1 MYTFIYM
8 RMVKYY
14 LTAVLSFL
22 MLNDYAQQLS
32 QVTFS
37 QASDFAW
44 FSILT
49 NQNILIRISDDGKIL
64 EYGTEEASLYN
75 RNYFAPKLLPYQGVV
90 LYYQHDP
97 DSILNGKIKNI
108 GTCYFTYY
116 GSHDYPERIGKLKSV
131 GSLTFDYYRQYDDA
145 LIAGRI
151 KNIGTNAITYYGSFD
166 NEALKGKLKSVGNT
180 SVQYYSSFD
189 NISLKGKLKSIGAYH
204 YDWNT
209 TSDGREFVSYLK
221 TGNQRQ
227 LINGITYIP
236 Q

>member
-1 MYTFIYM
+1 M
-8 RMVKYY
+8 KYA
-14 LTAVLSFL
+14 LIIVFSFSFL
-22 MLNDYAQQLS
+22 NNYAQRLS

-49 NQNILIRISDDGKIL
+49 NQNILIRISADGKIL

-75 RNYFAPKLLPYQGVV
+75 RNYFSPKLLPYSGAII
-90 LYYQHDP
+90 YYQHEP
-97 DSILNGKIKNI
+97 DSMLNGKIKNI

-116 GSHDYPERIGKLKSV
+116 GSQDYPERIGKLKSA
-131 GSLTFDYYRQYDDA
+131 GSLSFDFYRKFDDA
-145 LIAGRI
+145 LSAGKI
-151 KNIGTNAITYYGSFD
+151 KSIGTNSITYYGSFD
-166 NEALKGKLKSVGNT
+166 NEALRGKLKSVGNT
-180 SVQYYSSFD
+180 SIQYYSSFD